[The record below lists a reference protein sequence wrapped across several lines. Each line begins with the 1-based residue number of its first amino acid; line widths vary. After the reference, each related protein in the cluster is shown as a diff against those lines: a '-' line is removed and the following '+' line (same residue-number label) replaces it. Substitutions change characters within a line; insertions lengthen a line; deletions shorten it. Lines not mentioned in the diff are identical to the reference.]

1 MLPVGTV
8 APRPAYK
15 MEKIYLGIEIGG
27 TKLQAIIGNEPA
39 TIRERRRLTVN
50 AAKGGASIRQQIEEM
65 LPELLRVHSVEAIG
79 VGFGGPVDWRSGK
92 IFRSH
97 QIEGWSGF
105 DLAGWLR
112 SLTNKPVAVENDAN
126 LGALAEATHG
136 AGVGFSPVVFLT
148 LGSGMG
154 GGLVVDGKIYHGAI
168 PGEAEIG
175 HVLLDRHGTIV
186 EQRCSGWAV
195 DRKIR
200 ELKTTAPESLL
211 ARLAGESVGGEAKSL
226 KAALAQS
233 DALAQRIL
241 DETSD
246 DLAFALSHVVHLF
259 HPEMII
265 LGGGLSLVGEP
276 LRAAVAKRLDGLI
289 MEVFWPGPQINLS
302 KLGEDAIPVGALVLA
317 RRALN

>member
-1 MLPVGTV
+1 
-8 APRPAYK
+8 

-126 LGALAEATHG
+126 LGALGEATHG

-154 GGLVVDGKIYHGAI
+154 GGLVVDGKISSTQWHKG
-168 PGEAEIG
+168 
-175 HVLLDRHGTIV
+175 
-186 EQRCSGWAV
+186 C
-195 DRKIR
+195 
-200 ELKTTAPESLL
+200 
-211 ARLAGESVGGEAKSL
+211 VG
-226 KAALAQS
+226 
-233 DALAQRIL
+233 
-241 DETSD
+241 
-246 DLAFALSHVVHLF
+246 
-259 HPEMII
+259 
-265 LGGGLSLVGEP
+265 
-276 LRAAVAKRLDGLI
+276 
-289 MEVFWPGPQINLS
+289 
-302 KLGEDAIPVGALVLA
+302 
-317 RRALN
+317 

>member
-1 MLPVGTV
+1 
-8 APRPAYK
+8 

-65 LPELLRVHSVEAIG
+65 LPELLRVYSVEAIG

-126 LGALAEATHG
+126 LGALGEATHG

-265 LGGGLSLVGEP
+265 LGGGVSLVGEP